1 MRFLADMCVDVRI
14 VKWLLQNGHDATHLR
29 DQGLQRMPNGEIFEK
44 AIREDRIIIT
54 FDLDFG
60 EIAALTK
67 SWRTSVIL
75 FRLKNTRTLHV
86 IERLS
91 SVIERFEDALKR
103 GSMITVEETRCR
115 MRHFPMGVETRDER
129 LGEI

>member
-14 VKWLLQNGHDATHLR
+14 VKWLLRNGHDATHLR
-29 DQGLQRMPNGEIFEK
+29 DQGLQKMPNGEIFEK
-44 AIREDRIIIT
+44 AIREDRIVIT

-60 EIAALTK
+60 EIAALTA
-67 SWRTSVIL
+67 SRPTSVIL

-103 GSMITVEETRCR
+103 GSILTVEETRCR
-115 MRHFPMGVETRDER
+115 VRHFPIGVETKE
-129 LGEI
+129 EP